1 MLRSWAIA
9 LLEYIFLVP
18 ARRGVQMFAVTQ
30 LKVMQECIT
39 LVVFTVI
46 AYLMFGES
54 LRWNNFVSYGLI
66 IGAVYFSFRFS
77 PS

>member
-1 MLRSWAIA
+1 
-9 LLEYIFLVP
+9 VP

>member
-1 MLRSWAIA
+1 
-9 LLEYIFLVP
+9 
-18 ARRGVQMFAVTQ
+18 MFAVTQ

-46 AYLMFGES
+46 ACLMFGES